1 MIRNH
6 IILAPRTSS
15 TQQVFPLGQQKFPVR
30 RPGIA
35 GKAGYQFSVSRF
47 AGIGNIADDASN
59 SVAGI
64 APLACMQGHET
75 CGGHKGILLDCS
87 MDMIMLQ

>member
-6 IILAPRTSS
+6 IILAPRASS

-59 SVAGI
+59 CAAGI
-64 APLACMQGHET
+64 APLPAC
-75 CGGHKGILLDCS
+75 KGMRRVVAIKASSL
-87 MDMIMLQ
+87 IAVWI